1 LDYVDT
7 SVFVAAFVDEVH
19 TRRAEHALTGRGASE
34 LAISDWTIAELS
46 SALSLKL
53 RTGSIDAG
61 TRGAAL
67 DAFASM
73 IAESLVLFPVE
84 RAHFRAAAT
93 FSDRH
98 TLNLRALD
106 ALHLAVAAE
115 HGAVL
120 VTLDRRM
127 VDAAKALGVAARLA

>member
-7 SVFVAAFVDEVH
+7 SVFVAAFVDEGH
-19 TRRAEHALTGRGASE
+19 TRRAEHALTGREDSQ
-34 LAISDWTIAELS
+34 LAISDWTITELS

-53 RTGSIDAG
+53 RTRSIDAR

-67 DAFASM
+67 DAFAIM
-73 IAESLVLFPVE
+73 IAESLVLLPVE
-84 RAHFRAAAT
+84 RGHFRAAAT

-98 TLNLRALD
+98 SLNLRSPD
-106 ALHLAVAAE
+106 ALHLAVAVE

-120 VTLDRRM
+120 VTLDKRLAA
-127 VDAAKALGVAARLA
+127 AAKALGVAARLI